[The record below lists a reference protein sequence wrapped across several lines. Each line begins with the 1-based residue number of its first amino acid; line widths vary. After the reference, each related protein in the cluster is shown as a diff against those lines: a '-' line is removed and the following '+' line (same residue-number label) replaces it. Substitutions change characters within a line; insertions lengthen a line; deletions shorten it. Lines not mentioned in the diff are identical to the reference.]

1 MAGTGRFSRTKA
13 FAAQTTEAKK
23 EAKKKAIDF
32 SEGAKLPWPGVV
44 LVIVGM
50 ILLLVGTLFLMSE
63 VTRPAMQTF
72 PTVAGVLGGV
82 LGFGLV
88 FFSFGKWANL

>member
-1 MAGTGRFSRTKA
+1 MAGTGRFSRTRA
-13 FAAQTTEAKK
+13 LEARKI
-23 EAKKKAIDF
+23 EEKKKAIDF

-50 ILLLVGTLFLMSE
+50 IFLVAAALFLMGE
-63 VTRPAMQTF
+63 VSRPSMHTF
-72 PTVAGVLGGV
+72 PTLAGIFGGMA
-82 LGFGLV
+82 GFGLI

>member
-1 MAGTGRFSRTKA
+1 MAGAGRFSRTKA
-13 FAAQTTEAKK
+13 FAAQTEEAK

-50 ILLLVGTLFLMSE
+50 ILLLVGTLFLMAE

-72 PTVAGVLGGV
+72 PTLAGLLGGI
-82 LGFGLV
+82 LGFGLI